1 MVNNKNMTEHHAF
14 VTYVDIGYFSLSEFI
29 KDNLFFVKKE
39 LELIEIERFG
49 IDNSRYLIEQ
59 SFIKPAEAD
68 KKLIVV
74 IFSSITIEAEQA
86 LLKIL
91 EEPPLTTQFL
101 FILPKGLS
109 LLSTLNSRLQK
120 IEFEAKGGRKLE
132 TLESFS
138 KLSFKDRIGLIEKE
152 LKKEKSDWVKKIKND
167 LLLELENNSNK
178 YSLKVLESLNFVI
191 GNLNTRG
198 AANKMLLEELALALP
213 N

>member
-1 MVNNKNMTEHHAF
+1 MTEHHAF